1 MTMHP
6 TAVLVRRPGHL
17 TGEDEG
23 LAALLAA
30 YHLQTEAE
38 KGLPAEDA
46 TQLPARYRA
55 EIQDP
60 QTAFAGATVCL
71 ALDGGVAMGC
81 VVVTAPAGGR
91 AEIKRLWTDPARRG
105 RGIASA
111 LVHEALSHCAD
122 NGVTTVRL
130 SVWHWRTAAI
140 ALYERLGFRVTDSWD
155 AREGLI
161 CMERSGQ
168 PGPGTPTHRVRR
180 SPDRP

>member
-17 TGEDEG
+17 TGDDG
-23 LAALLAA
+23 LSALLTA

-60 QTAFAGATVCL
+60 QTAFADDMVCL
-71 ALDGGVAMGC
+71 ALDGAAAVGC
-81 VVVTAPAGGR
+81 VVVTAPADGR
-91 AEIKRLWTDPARRG
+91 SEIKRLWTDPAHRG

-111 LVHEALSHCAD
+111 LIHEALSHCAD
-122 NGVTTVRL
+122 SGITTVRL
-130 SVWHWRTAAI
+130 SVWRWRTAAI
-140 ALYERLGFRVTDSWD
+140 ALYERCGFRVTDSWD
-155 AREGLI
+155 AREGLV
-161 CMERSGQ
+161 CMEHSRQ
-168 PGPGTPTHRVRR
+168 PGPKPGQTACP
-180 SPDRP
+180 